1 MDSASRL
8 QMYQA
13 AEGHTR
19 DYSCKKMLETLKNGF
34 IRGFYPSLIPR
45 KQGFGLISSCE
56 MCLINLLHSRP
67 CSHFSWL
74 LLMLLNRLLVTD
86 AAAAS
91 LPRISDLFG
100 LCPFKVFPPVRQPR
114 GAQPDRAGRQ
124 SGLHEVDGRSRS
136 GRLTRANLGPNHSED
151 PQPAVFNSSG

>member
-1 MDSASRL
+1 MIRVYGFSFEAADVPGSRRSHPRL
-8 QMYQA
+8 QLQKDVGDIKKWFYQRLLSIFNPQK
-13 AEGHTR
+13 TR
-19 DYSCKKMLETLKNGF
+19 FWPYFQLWDVPDKLATF
-34 IRGFYPSLIPR
+34 F
-45 KQGFGLISSCE
+45 
-56 MCLINLLHSRP
+56 
-67 CSHFSWL
+67 WL

-114 GAQPDRAGRQ
+114 GAKPDRAGRQ